1 MDKPNTGN
9 DVSEIP
15 EHIKEYLKQNLKIKI
30 KSRHG
35 SSGRTQYFDIKL
47 LLENEVISSEDFAV
61 YPSK

>member
-1 MDKPNTGN
+1 MDKSNTSN

-30 KSRHG
+30 ESHD

-47 LLENEVISSEDFAV
+47 LLENEVISSEDFSV
-61 YPSK
+61 YI

>member
-1 MDKPNTGN
+1 MDKSNTGN

-30 KSRHG
+30 ESHD

-47 LLENEVISSEDFAV
+47 LLENEVISSEDFSV
-61 YPSK
+61 YT